1 MVYRIVGFWLSL
13 TAPVP
18 RDENGLSQ
26 STENAVLLVG
36 AASIAGGVILAV
48 KKYVEGHMPA

>member
-1 MVYRIVGFWLSL
+1 MVYRIIGFWFSL

-36 AASIAGGVILAV
+36 AASIAGAVILAV